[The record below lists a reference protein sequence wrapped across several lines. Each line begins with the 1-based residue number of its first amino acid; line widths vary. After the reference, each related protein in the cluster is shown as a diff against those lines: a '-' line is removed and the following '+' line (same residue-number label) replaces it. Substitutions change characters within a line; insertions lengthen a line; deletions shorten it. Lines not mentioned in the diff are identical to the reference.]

1 MIKRYSQ
8 FISEN
13 KSDKPGP
20 HNARSKK
27 IKLNDE
33 EMNMFNNEPSLQKLL
48 MDEKIGLLDGEVW
61 YNDEE
66 TKKILDQFL
75 EVPGDID

>member
-1 MIKRYSQ
+1 
-8 FISEN
+8 
-13 KSDKPGP
+13 
-20 HNARSKK
+20 
-27 IKLNDE
+27 
-33 EMNMFNNEPSLQKLL
+33 MNMFNNEPSLQKLL

-75 EVPGDID
+75 EIPGDID